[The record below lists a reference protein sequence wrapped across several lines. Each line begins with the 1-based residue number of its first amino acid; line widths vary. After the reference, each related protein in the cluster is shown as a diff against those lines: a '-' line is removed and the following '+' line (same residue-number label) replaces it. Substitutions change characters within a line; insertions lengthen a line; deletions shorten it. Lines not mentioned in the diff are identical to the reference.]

1 MGLRGICFLVGGSC
15 CLLYTSPYLSFIAVG
30 IMSLFNLWFRGRN
43 QTLKTLKEKEN
54 SVLANLSE
62 FSSERFHN
70 MKLIKISNT

>member
-1 MGLRGICFLVGGSC
+1 MGLRGICFLVGGAC